1 MAGAFAFIG
10 CMTTIEYEEIVQRM
24 RPRLVKLGGTFFR
37 DDEQAADAV
46 QEALLRLW
54 LLRERVNDEDYAEAL
69 LIRMTKNV
77 CVSEWRRRQKHG
89 VMSIEESSRILSDE
103 RQPMADDDNQ
113 RLLQAAIRTLSS
125 QEQQLFRMRQK
136 MGMDIPQIAA
146 VTGLLPRSV
155 SHVVSVARSKIVEQL
170 KRKGI
175 L

>member
-10 CMTTIEYEEIVQRM
+10 CMTTTEYEEIVQRM

-89 VMSIEESSRILSDE
+89 MMSIEESSRILSDE
-103 RQPMADDDNQ
+103 GQPMADDDNQ
-113 RLLQAAIRTLSS
+113 RLLQTAIRTLSP

-170 KRKGI
+170 KKEGI

>member
-1 MAGAFAFIG
+1 MVGAFAFIG

-103 RQPMADDDNQ
+103 GQPMADDDNQ
-113 RLLQAAIRTLSS
+113 RLLQAAIRTLS
-125 QEQQLFRMRQK
+125 
-136 MGMDIPQIAA
+136 P
-146 VTGLLPRSV
+146 
-155 SHVVSVARSKIVEQL
+155 
-170 KRKGI
+170 
-175 L
+175 

>member
-1 MAGAFAFIG
+1 MEGVLAFIG

-24 RPRLVKLGGTFFR
+24 RPRLVKLGGSFFQ

-54 LLRERVNDEDYAEAL
+54 LLRERVNDENYAEAL

-89 VMSIEESSRILSDE
+89 MMRIEETSRVLSDE
-103 RQPMADDDNQ
+103 GQPMADDDNQ
-113 RLLQAAIRTLSS
+113 RLLQAVIRTLSP
-125 QEQQLFRMRQK
+125 QEQQLFRMRQE
-136 MGMDIPQIAA
+136 MGMDISQIAA

-155 SHVVSVARSKIVEQL
+155 SHVISVARSKIVEQL

>member
-1 MAGAFAFIG
+1 MAGAFTFIG

-24 RPRLVKLGGTFFR
+24 RLRLVKLGGSFFQ

-54 LLRERVNDEDYAEAL
+54 LLRERVSDENYAEAL

-89 VMSIEESSRILSDE
+89 VMSIEKSCRILSDE
-103 RQPMADDDNQ
+103 GEPMVEDDNQ
-113 RLLQAAIRTLSS
+113 RLLQEAIRTLSP
-125 QEQQLFRMRQK
+125 QEQQLFWMRQE

-146 VTGLLPRSV
+146 VTGLLPRSI

>member
-24 RPRLVKLGGTFFR
+24 RPRLVKLGSTFFR

-89 VMSIEESSRILSDE
+89 VMSIEETSRILSDE
-103 RQPMADDDNQ
+103 GQPIADDDNQ
-113 RLLQAAIRTLSS
+113 RLLQAAIRTLSPRNSNSSECVRKWEWTYRKSLPS
-125 QEQQLFRMRQK
+125 QGCCL
-136 MGMDIPQIAA
+136 A
-146 VTGLLPRSV
+146 RSV
-155 SHVVSVARSKIVEQL
+155 TW
-170 KRKGI
+170 
-175 L
+175 

>member
-37 DDEQAADAV
+37 NDEQAADAV

>member
-37 DDEQAADAV
+37 NDEQAADAV
-46 QEALLRLW
+46 QEALLPLW

-89 VMSIEESSRILSDE
+89 MMSIEESSRILSDE
-103 RQPMADDDNQ
+103 GQPWLTMTTNDSCKRPSAHSRPRNSN
-113 RLLQAAIRTLSS
+113 SS
-125 QEQQLFRMRQK
+125 ECVRKWEWTYRRS
-136 MGMDIPQIAA
+136 
-146 VTGLLPRSV
+146 LPSQGCCLARSV
-155 SHVVSVARSKIVEQL
+155 TW
-170 KRKGI
+170 
-175 L
+175 

>member
-1 MAGAFAFIG
+1 MEGVLAFIG
-10 CMTTIEYEEIVQRM
+10 CMTTIEYEETVQRM
-24 RPRLVKLGGTFFR
+24 RPRLVKLGGSFLQ
-37 DDEQAADAV
+37 DDELAADAV

-54 LLRERVNDEDYAEAL
+54 LLRERVSDEDYAEAL

-89 VMSIEESSRILSDE
+89 VMRIEETSRIFSDE
-103 RQPMADDDNQ
+103 GQPMADDDNQ
-113 RLLQAAIRTLSS
+113 RLLQEAIRTLSP
-125 QEQQLFRMRQK
+125 QEQQLFRMRQE

>member
-1 MAGAFAFIG
+1 MLKQSPRFQHGG
-10 CMTTIEYEEIVQRM
+10 G
-24 RPRLVKLGGTFFR
+24 RLVKLGGTFFR
-37 DDEQAADAV
+37 NDEQAADAV

-89 VMSIEESSRILSDE
+89 VMSIEETSRILSDE
-103 RQPMADDDNQ
+103 GQPMADDDNQ
-113 RLLQAAIRTLSS
+113 RLLQAAIRTLSP
-125 QEQQLFRMRQK
+125 QEQQLFRMRQE
-136 MGMDIPQIAA
+136 MGMDIMDIPQIAA